1 VIHVAWLLIREHA
14 IDMLMLLC
22 KHSQLGMRIL
32 LCKHSQT
39 HAVMYAQEAAAKAS
53 LVEQEEMVKMTDI
66 SSQLDFVDVRKSN
79 GSTQLAH
86 VAAPRMES
94 TSAEAPAPVRQHDEQ
109 QEEQQGHT
117 RASAIAAASDSVPTA
132 LRKALE
138 RAELAKGTRS
148 VSVGRQEE
156 DAGWESDDQ
165 DAKLEHARLHSS
177 MRLEHTPL
185 QSRSM
190 MGATSSVGKRERKWE
205 SEHATLQNR
214 EASQLPDM
222 IGRTRDGTPLD
233 APLAQHGGAPLHHP
247 GVISVKHPSVLN
259 GVLGGRHKDMAAL
272 RLKAKVEGLGF
283 ASGLGVWVFGVVES
297 CHSCCRWLKGCEA

>member
-1 VIHVAWLLIREHA
+1 
-14 IDMLMLLC
+14 
-22 KHSQLGMRIL
+22 
-32 LCKHSQT
+32 
-39 HAVMYAQEAAAKAS
+39 
-53 LVEQEEMVKMTDI
+53 
-66 SSQLDFVDVRKSN
+66 
-79 GSTQLAH
+79 
-86 VAAPRMES
+86 MES

-214 EASQLPDM
+214 EASQLPDI
-222 IGRTRDGTPLD
+222 IGRTRDGTPL
-233 APLAQHGGAPLHHP
+233 
-247 GVISVKHPSVLN
+247 
-259 GVLGGRHKDMAAL
+259 
-272 RLKAKVEGLGF
+272 E
-283 ASGLGVWVFGVVES
+283 
-297 CHSCCRWLKGCEA
+297 